1 MNLLD
6 WSFVIS
12 LLFLLASFLIRSQST
27 VFGRF
32 SAALVLYLNFYLAAQ
47 MMEHISYYY
56 NCWCVCV
63 CVNVSVS
70 FLFLLSVCIEQ
81 NVLCDIQCQ
90 CATVVCGL
98 FVTLC
103 TGPQGHTHY
112 IHKQLSAVLPKMKT
126 NRPHAVKRF
135 CIDSCGSVPS
145 VLCIYIILYIW

>member
-1 MNLLD
+1 M
-6 WSFVIS
+6 
-12 LLFLLASFLIRSQST
+12 
-27 VFGRF
+27 
-32 SAALVLYLNFYLAAQ
+32 
-47 MMEHISYYY
+47 
-56 NCWCVCV
+56 CV

-70 FLFLLSVCIEQ
+70 FLFLLSVCMKQ

-126 NRPHAVKRF
+126 NRPHAVERF

-145 VLCIYIILYIW
+145 VLCIYIIYMINNQRCYTTCKHIHGFMNL